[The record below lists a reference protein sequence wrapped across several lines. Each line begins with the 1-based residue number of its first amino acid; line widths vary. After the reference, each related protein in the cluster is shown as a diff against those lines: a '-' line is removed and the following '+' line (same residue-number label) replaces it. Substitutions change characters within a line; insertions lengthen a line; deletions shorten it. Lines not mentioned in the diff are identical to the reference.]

1 LGVVCCC
8 IQIRRDSFHRALC
21 AFGERSDFINLM
33 YAMGFGR
40 FSDFI
45 DVFISV
51 FVTPCVFNYANSVNG
66 IVSGRVRSKPHSR

>member
-1 LGVVCCC
+1 
-8 IQIRRDSFHRALC
+8 
-21 AFGERSDFINLM
+21 
-33 YAMGFGR
+33 MGFGR

-51 FVTPCVFNYANSVNG
+51 FVARCVFNYSNSVKG